1 MLVICERTK
10 VCFFLYLLKLMKEL
24 LSLNKY
30 LYKYRYR
37 MLLGVIFIV
46 LSNWFGVFPA
56 QVIRLAFNL
65 VKEQV
70 SIYQYVEGFNTQEL
84 FYKTFITIVLLFG
97 FIVFLVAVIKGIFMF
112 FMRQTIIVVSRLI
125 EYDLKNEIYEHYQ
138 VLNLSFYRKNNTGD
152 LMNRV
157 SEDVGRVRM
166 YIGPAIMYTLN
177 LVVLFVLVIS
187 TMISVNPK
195 LTLFAVLP
203 MPFLF
208 LSIYYVQNIINKKSE
223 QIQEQLSTLS
233 STIQESFSGIR
244 VIKAF
249 VREEEI
255 KAKFNVESEEYR
267 IKTMGLVNVQAVF
280 FPTVLT
286 LIGISTLLT
295 VYIGGKEVIDGRIT
309 AGNIAEFIVYVNM
322 LTWPVTS
329 VGWVTSL
336 VQRASASQKRINEF
350 VKLEPEIKNDVNL
363 PITEL
368 KGNIAFKNVSFRYPD
383 TGIQALHNINF
394 SVDAGK
400 TLAIVGRTG
409 SGKSTIANLLFRM
422 YECDE
427 GQILLDGIDIKTLQ
441 LSSFRKQ
448 LSMVPQEVFLFS
460 DTIANNISF
469 GDANADR
476 KQIEQAAKL
485 ASVYDNIMQFEHG
498 FDTFVG
504 ERGITLSGGQKQRV
518 SIARAIIK
526 APKALIFDDALSAVD
541 TKTEEAILNN
551 LKEMMMNKTNILI
564 SHRISTVKHADLI
577 IYLDSG
583 KIIEM
588 GTHDELLNMQNAY
601 SELYHKQLL
610 EEEQN
615 IVDNFEEKINP

>member
-56 QVIRLAFNL
+56 QVIRLAFDL

>member
-56 QVIRLAFNL
+56 QVIRLAFDL

-383 TGIQALHNINF
+383 TGIQALQNINF

>member
-1 MLVICERTK
+1 
-10 VCFFLYLLKLMKEL
+10 
-24 LSLNKY
+24 
-30 LYKYRYR
+30 

-56 QVIRLAFNL
+56 QVIRLAFDL

-383 TGIQALHNINF
+383 TGIQALQNINF

-564 SHRISTVKHADLI
+564 SHPISTVKHADLI

>member
-56 QVIRLAFNL
+56 QVIRLAFDL

-383 TGIQALHNINF
+383 TGIQAIQNINF

>member
-56 QVIRLAFNL
+56 QVIRLAFDL

-368 KGNIAFKNVSFRYPD
+368 KGNIEFKNVSFRYPD
-383 TGIQALHNINF
+383 TGIQALQNINF